1 MLFSYAVLR
10 VVPRVDR
17 GEFVPA
23 GVLLYCQDAD
33 VLACRTAL
41 SASRLRAVDP
51 EVDVEAVGEA
61 LGGVALTCDGVGPA
75 GDTSL
80 GQRFRWLTAPRS
92 TVLQTGPVHGG
103 LCASPVDELERLFTL
118 HLPQRLIHGGEAA
131 PGSSDVPLSRP
142 RDV

>member
-17 GEFVPA
+17 AEFVVA

-41 SASRLRAVDP
+41 SAERVMAVDP
-51 EVDVEAVGEA
+51 KADVEAVTEA
-61 LGGVALTCDGVGPA
+61 LGGVALTCDGAGPVGA
-75 GDTSL
+75 LTL

-103 LCASPVDELERLFTL
+103 LCARPMDELDRLFAL
-118 HLPQRLIHGGEAA
+118 AHPGPLIHGGEVT
-131 PGSSDVPLSRP
+131 PGSSDVRP
-142 RDV
+142 GGEQDV

>member
-17 GEFVPA
+17 AEFVVA

-41 SASRLRAVDP
+41 SVERVLAVDP
-51 EVDVEAVGEA
+51 DADVEAVSEA

-75 GDTSL
+75 GATTL

-103 LCASPVDELERLFTL
+103 LCAGPLEELDRLF
-118 HLPQRLIHGGEAA
+118 A
-131 PGSSDVPLSRP
+131 LS
-142 RDV
+142 VG